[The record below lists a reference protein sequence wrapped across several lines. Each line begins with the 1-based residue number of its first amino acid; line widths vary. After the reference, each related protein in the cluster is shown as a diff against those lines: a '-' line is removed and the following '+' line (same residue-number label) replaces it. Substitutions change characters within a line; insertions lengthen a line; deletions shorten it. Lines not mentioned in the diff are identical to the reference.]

1 MGFVRLGSFYRRR
14 ALRLL
19 PAVVVLL
26 SVFLA
31 VAFAI
36 AEPGEAALGA
46 AAGLGYVMNH
56 ALAAGHA
63 DALPAE
69 LAHLWSLSAE
79 EQFYL
84 VWPLVL
90 LGLFR
95 GRAGL
100 AAWMCAIG
108 IVLVQLRAL
117 DLLASDASTQRVEFG
132 VDTRSLSILVGCLL
146 ALVLVGRGRAPNIPQ
161 RLELIAPLLF
171 AALVVID
178 WKRSVFAGP
187 LLVTALCS
195 AVLVVQSLDRTS
207 PVARALAVPPMVF
220 LGRISYGLYLWHLP
234 VLAAF
239 GVLGAGLTL
248 MAIPAVGVSV
258 LAATASYYLVERP
271 FLRRRSRPA
280 ASAELGV
287 PPVRDVVVAVQPR

>member
-1 MGFVRLGSFYRRR
+1 MR
-14 ALRLL
+14 
-19 PAVVVLL
+19 PA
-26 SVFLA
+26 
-31 VAFAI
+31 
-36 AEPGEAALGA
+36 
-46 AAGLGYVMNH
+46 LGYVMNH

-84 VWPLVL
+84 VWPLLL

-95 GRAGL
+95 GRVGL
-100 AAWMCAIG
+100 AAWACATG
-108 IVLVQLRAL
+108 IVLLQLRAF

-146 ALVLVGRGRAPNIPQ
+146 ALVLVGRASVPKIPQ
-161 RLELIAPLLF
+161 RLELVAPVLFVALL
-171 AALVVID
+171 VID

-195 AVLVVQSLDRTS
+195 AVLVMQSLDRSS
-207 PVARALAVPPMVF
+207 PVARVLSVSPMVF

-234 VLAAF
+234 ILAAF
-239 GVLGAGLTL
+239 GVLGAGLTP
-248 MAIPAVGVSV
+248 MAIPAVGVAV
-258 LAATASYYLVERP
+258 FAATASYYLVERP
-271 FLRRRSRPA
+271 FLRRRSRSA
-280 ASAELGV
+280 RRVGASARARARGRRGRAAALKTTT
-287 PPVRDVVVAVQPR
+287 